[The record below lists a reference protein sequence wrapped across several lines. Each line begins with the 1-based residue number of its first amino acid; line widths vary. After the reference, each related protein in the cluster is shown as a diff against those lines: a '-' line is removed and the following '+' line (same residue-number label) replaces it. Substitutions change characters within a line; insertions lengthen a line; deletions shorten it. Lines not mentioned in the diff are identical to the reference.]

1 MFAVFLIV
9 ATQDNTCN
17 TYEPHLFNKHFV
29 NVGMQ
34 IVIINVHTWTHTERI
49 NNKL

>member
-34 IVIINVHTWTHTERI
+34 IVINEYQRTHLNTYG
-49 NNKL
+49 KDK